1 MGVRKLDWSKVRTPG
16 QAHNLMVKAGLTEP
30 MTKDGWHKPG
40 KKKASLQAALY
51 KYLDENPEYLEH
63 IVMGMVHKA
72 RMGDVK
78 ILEMLWDR
86 VDGAVVK
93 KQSIESEVH
102 VKRYGF
108 AEPPRLVEAEEPNE
122 PEEGVA

>member
-1 MGVRKLDWSKVRTPG
+1 
-16 QAHNLMVKAGLTEP
+16 
-30 MTKDGWHKPG
+30 
-40 KKKASLQAALY
+40 
-51 KYLDENPEYLEH
+51 
-63 IVMGMVHKA
+63 
-72 RMGDVK
+72 
-78 ILEMLWDR
+78 
-86 VDGAVVK
+86 VVK

>member
-1 MGVRKLDWSKVRTPG
+1 
-16 QAHNLMVKAGLTEP
+16 MVKAGLSEP
-30 MTKDGWHKPG
+30 MTQGQWSKPG
-40 KKKASLQAALY
+40 KKKASLQNALY
-51 KYLDENPEYLEH
+51 KYLDENPEYLDQ

-72 RMGDVK
+72 RMGDHK

-108 AEPPRLVEAEEPNE
+108 AEPPRLVELDEPDK

>member
-1 MGVRKLDWSKVRTPG
+1 MGSEMCIRDR
-16 QAHNLMVKAGLTEP
+16 
-30 MTKDGWHKPG
+30 
-40 KKKASLQAALY
+40 Y

-108 AEPPRLVEAEEPNE
+108 AEPPRLVEAEEP
-122 PEEGVA
+122 EGESRSA